1 MPPPRRRARPPAL
14 EWSALILAA
23 GFLVATAFQTEQLIA
38 ARVDLSRIDRS
49 QIPAMRQGES
59 VRHQLEQ
66 LAGATAKLAA
76 EGNANAATVVA
87 EMKRL
92 GVTLHETKKP

>member
-14 EWSALILAA
+14 KWSALILAA
-23 GFLVATAFQTEQLIA
+23 GFLVASAFQTEQRIA

-49 QIPAMRQGES
+49 QIPAMRQGGS

>member
-23 GFLVATAFQTEQLIA
+23 AFLVATAFQTEQVIV
-38 ARVDLSRIDRS
+38 ARSNLATIRHN
-49 QIPAMRQGES
+49 QAPAMRQGES

-76 EGNANAATVVA
+76 QGNANAATVVA